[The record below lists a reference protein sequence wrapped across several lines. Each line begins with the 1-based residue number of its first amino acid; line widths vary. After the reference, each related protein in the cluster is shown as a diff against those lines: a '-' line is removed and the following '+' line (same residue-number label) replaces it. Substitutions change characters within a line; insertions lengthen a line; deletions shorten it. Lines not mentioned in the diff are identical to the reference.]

1 MDHRMPTMLE
11 PAGTSSVAPHKPA
24 GDRALLSA
32 LVPGL
37 GQIFQRRFMAAG
49 IQFGAA
55 ATYTAGALGIGG
67 RRLLLL
73 ALVWN
78 LWSVLDAYR
87 HDAD

>member
-1 MDHRMPTMLE
+1 MRALSFTQ
-11 PAGTSSVAPHKPA
+11 HKPA

-37 GQIFQRRFMAAG
+37 GQICQRRFVAAA

-55 ATYTAGALGIGG
+55 ATYMTGALGIGG
-67 RRLLLL
+67 RRALLL
-73 ALVWN
+73 ALVCN
-78 LWSVLDAYR
+78 LWSVVDAYR

>member
-1 MDHRMPTMLE
+1 MSNLY
-11 PAGTSSVAPHKPA
+11 ASAVFYSAQPA

-37 GQIFQRRFMAAG
+37 GQICQRRFVAAA

-55 ATYTAGALGIGG
+55 ATYMTGALGIGG
-67 RRLLLL
+67 RRALLL

-78 LWSVLDAYR
+78 LWSVVDAYR

>member
-1 MDHRMPTMLE
+1 MRALSFT
-11 PAGTSSVAPHKPA
+11 PHKPA

-37 GQIFQRRFMAAG
+37 GQICQRRFVAAA

-55 ATYTAGALGIGG
+55 ATYMTGALGIGG
-67 RRLLLL
+67 RRALLL

-78 LWSVLDAYR
+78 LWSVVDAYR